1 MKLLGCIFKKLGGAF
16 APFQK
21 LVLISLAVWVVHI
34 VLRVLLLF
42 RSNPYGFPFVSKPD
56 WFIFH
61 AVCIDFMWI
70 VNALVVFVV
79 LGALVA
85 LLVSKIKPDSKTA
98 IVHKVAK
105 VTAVFYAVFHS
116 AILLLTLLDNETQ
129 RFLGGHLTFGLVD
142 TYKDTSSIIVFYD
155 YVANDLS
162 VPYLQFV
169 VLLLMLPA
177 AYGLYR
183 LFCKWYRPCTVGT
196 DSSCESRF
204 YVKKSVIAMLVFYV
218 ASYLFVYF
226 IWTGNA
232 RMTKLRP
239 VVSLIYRD
247 LFESKT
253 AQGLS
258 EADLSTYRMAYQNL
272 WQKVEGDSSWQFVD
286 SDAGNHLPLYREPT
300 QSLLQSEKLAAQ
312 RETRPN
318 FILVLMESQRGFN
331 TGYMNPQIQ
340 PSPTPFMDSLAAHSH
355 VWMRM
360 HTSGVPTTGGV
371 LSTHIGIPHHSRLA
385 QATDLAH
392 VTLPSFVSV
401 LTENGY
407 STHYMSAADPAW
419 DNLGVWMSKWYTQQ
433 HYNREREDD
442 STFMDNAI
450 EYVRDTLAKQGK
462 PFLATLMTRSNHY
475 PFNFA
480 AGMTDEEKN
489 RPLQERINVT
499 MGYADRQLARFIRA
513 VENEE
518 WYKNTYVIVMADH
531 GFPLGENGVSTMN
544 GGGFSN
550 VSWIPFMIHGEGL
563 DATRDTTT
571 AAQIDIAPTVL
582 ELAGFAVPN
591 IFMGHNLLRGGTVH
605 TISSD
610 TAQANIDGTVQL
622 GLSLGAY
629 SGYSAIG
636 LDGYRFVAKYPSF
649 DETYLFADGDTRQ
662 EHELLAGSSAP
673 SDGVQKE
680 GAYLKATLDTLIK
693 ISDYS
698 LEKGL

>member
-1 MKLLGCIFKKLGGAF
+1 MKNFI
-16 APFQK
+16 QK
-21 LVLISLAVWVVHI
+21 IAKFFEPSKNLVLISLAFWVTHI
-34 VLRVLLLF
+34 LLRVMLLF

-70 VNALVVFVV
+70 CNALVVFMV
-79 LGALVA
+79 LGGIATKIA
-85 LLVSKIKPDSKTA
+85 SSKCASSA
-98 IVHKVAK
+98 IQKVAK
-105 VTAVFYAVFHS
+105 VTTISYTVFHS
-116 AILLLTLLDNETQ
+116 VILLFTLLDNEVM
-129 RFLGGHLTFGLVD
+129 RFLGGHLSFGLMD
-142 TYKDTSSIIVFYD
+142 TYKDTSSIAMFYD

-169 VLLLMLPA
+169 VLVLMLPLT
-177 AYGLYR
+177 YGLYK
-183 LFCKWYRPCTVGT
+183 LLYKHYRTPDGL
-196 DSSCESRF
+196 RM
-204 YVKKSVIAMLVFYV
+204 KKSVIAMVIFYI

-232 RMTKLRP
+232 RMAKLRP
-239 VVSLIYRD
+239 VVSLVYND
-247 LFESKT
+247 LFVTKKV
-253 AQGLS
+253 AGLT
-258 EADLSTYRMAYQNL
+258 EKELATYRTSYQNL
-272 WQKVEGDSSWQFVD
+272 WQRVEGDSLWKF
-286 SDAGNHLPLYREPT
+286 SDAKEGHGLPLYRVPT
-300 QSLLQSEKLAAQ
+300 AELQNSEKLAAQ
-312 RETRPN
+312 REMKPN
-318 FILVLMESQRGFN
+318 FILVLMESHRGLN

-340 PSPTPFMDSLAAHSH
+340 PSPTPFLDSLAANSH

-371 LSTHIGIPHHSRLA
+371 LSTHLGIPHHSRLA

-419 DNLGVWMSKWYTQQ
+419 DNLGVWMAKWYTAE
-433 HYNREREDD
+433 HYSREREDD
-442 STFMDNAI
+442 STFMDHAA
-450 EYVRDTLAKQGK
+450 EFVRDTLSKVGK

-480 AGMTDEEKN
+480 AGMTEEEKA

-499 MGYADRQLARFIRA
+499 MNYADRQLARFIRA
-513 VENEE
+513 IQNEE
-518 WYKNTYVIVMADH
+518 WYKNTYVIIMADH

-550 VSWIPFMIHGEGL
+550 ISWIPFFIHGKGL

-582 ELAGFAVPN
+582 ELAGYAVPN
-591 IFMGHNLLRGGTVH
+591 IFMGHNLLRDTE
-605 TISSD
+605 TIFNADSTS
-610 TAQANIDGTVQL
+610 VQKERA

-629 SGYSAIG
+629 SGYSALG
-636 LDGYRFVAKYPSF
+636 LDNYRVVSKTASN
-649 DETYLFADGDTRQ
+649 DEVYLFNDGDMRQ
-662 EHELLAGSSAP
+662 EHDLAK
-673 SDGVQKE
+673 KE
-680 GAYLKATLDTLIK
+680 AERTAKMHATLDTLIK

-698 LEKGL
+698 LEHGL

>member
-1 MKLLGCIFKKLGGAF
+1 MKPSILGFLKNAAASL

-21 LVLISLAVWVVHI
+21 LVLISLAAWVTHI
-34 VLRVLLLF
+34 LLRVLLLF

-61 AVCIDFMWI
+61 AVCIDFLWI
-70 VNALVVFVV
+70 VNALVVFLI
-79 LGALVA
+79 LGGIVYRCTRG
-85 LLVSKIKPDSKTA
+85 KA
-98 IVHKVAK
+98 IVAK
-105 VTAVFYAVFHS
+105 IVTVLYAVFHT
-116 AILLLTLLDNETQ
+116 AIMLLTLLDNETQ

-169 VLLLMLPA
+169 VLALMLPLTYA
-177 AYGLYR
+177 IYR
-183 LFCKWYRPCTVGT
+183 LLCKWYRPSDG
-196 DSSCESRF
+196 F
-204 YVKKSVIAMLVFYV
+204 YVKKSVIAMLVFYI

-239 VVSLIYRD
+239 VVSLIYND
-247 LFESKT
+247 LFVAKKAVS
-253 AQGLS
+253 LS
-258 EADLSTYRMAYQNL
+258 NADLGTYRSAYQNL
-272 WQKVEGDSSWQFVD
+272 WQKVEGDSDWEF
-286 SDAGNHLPLYREPT
+286 SDAKDGNGLPLYRVPT
-300 QSLLQSEKLAAQ
+300 ASLLNSEKLKAQ
-312 RETRPN
+312 REMQPN
-318 FILVLMESQRGFN
+318 FILVLMETQRGRN

-355 VWMRM
+355 AWMRM

-392 VTLPSFVSV
+392 VTIPSFIQV

-419 DNLGVWMSKWYTQQ
+419 DNLGVWMSKWYTAQ
-433 HYNREREDD
+433 HYSREREDD
-442 STFMDNAI
+442 STFIDNAI
-450 EYVRDTLAKQGK
+450 EYVRDTLSKEGK
-462 PFLATLMTRSNHY
+462 PFFATLMTRSNHY

-480 AGMTDEEKN
+480 AGMTDEEKA

-499 MGYADRQLARFIRA
+499 MGYADRQIGRFIRA
-513 VENEE
+513 IENEE
-518 WYKNTYVIVMADH
+518 WYKNTYVIIMADH

-550 VSWIPFMIHGEGL
+550 ISWIPFFIHGKGL
-563 DATRDTTT
+563 EAVRDTMT

-591 IFMGHNLLRGGTVH
+591 IFMGHNLLRGNVMKAD
-605 TISSD
+605 SVAND
-610 TAQANIDGTVQL
+610 TAAVDSTVSATETKEIA

-629 SGYSAIG
+629 SGYAAIG
-636 LDGYRFVAKYPSF
+636 LDGYRFIAKYPTQ
-649 DETYLFADGDTRQ
+649 DETHIFADNDLRQ
-662 EHELLAGSSAP
+662 ENELTGKLQNEESRLS
-673 SDGVQKE
+673 
-680 GAYLKATLDTLIK
+680 ATLDTLIK

>member
-1 MKLLGCIFKKLGGAF
+1 MKPNILNLLKNAATSF

-21 LVLISLAVWVVHI
+21 LVLISLAAWVMHI
-34 VLRVLLLF
+34 VLRVMLLF

-61 AVCIDFMWI
+61 AICLDFLWI
-70 VNALVVFVV
+70 VNALAIFAVVGF
-79 LGALVA
+79 AIA
-85 LLVSKIKPDSKTA
+85 KIAGKASRAAT
-98 IVHKVAK
+98 VAK
-105 VTAVFYAVFHS
+105 VTTILYAVFH
-116 AILLLTLLDNETQ
+116 AVILPFTLLDNEVQ
-129 RFLGGHLTFGLVD
+129 RFLGGHLSFGLMD
-142 TYKDTSSIIVFYD
+142 TYKDTSSIAMFYD

-169 VLLLMLPA
+169 VLVLMLPA
-177 AYGLYR
+177 TYGIYR
-183 LFCKWYRPCTVGT
+183 LLCKWYRPSDG
-196 DSSCESRF
+196 F
-204 YVKKSVIAMLVFYV
+204 YVKKSVIAMLIFYI
-218 ASYLFVYF
+218 ASYLFVYV

-239 VVSLIYRD
+239 VVSLIYKD
-247 LFESKT
+247 LFEAEKIE
-253 AQGLS
+253 GLS
-258 EADLSTYRMAYQNL
+258 EDNLGAYRTTYQNL
-272 WQKVEGDSSWQFVD
+272 WQKVEGDSLWEF
-286 SDAGNHLPLYREPT
+286 SDAKEGNGLPLYRVPSAE
-300 QSLLQSEKLAAQ
+300 LLNSEKLKAQ
-312 RETRPN
+312 REMKPN
-318 FILVLMESQRGFN
+318 FILVLMESQRGLN
-331 TGYMNPQIQ
+331 VGYMNPQIQ
-340 PSPTPFMDSLAAHSH
+340 PTPTPFMDSLAAHSH

-371 LSTHIGIPHHSRLA
+371 LSTHLGIPHHSSLA

-392 VTLPSFVSV
+392 VTLPSFVST
-401 LTENGY
+401 LTDSGY

-419 DNLGVWMSKWYTQQ
+419 DNLGVWTSKWYTAL

-442 STFMDNAI
+442 STFMDHAI
-450 EYVRDTLAKQGK
+450 EYVRDSLSKEGK

-513 VENEE
+513 IENEE

-550 VSWIPFMIHGEGL
+550 VSWIPFFIHGKGM

-591 IFMGHNLLRGGTVH
+591 IFMGHNLLREHMADSVPEP
-605 TISSD
+605 I
-610 TAQANIDGTVQL
+610 A

-629 SGYSAIG
+629 SGYAAIG
-636 LDGYRFVAKYPSF
+636 LDGYRFIAKYPSQE
-649 DETYLFADGDTRQ
+649 ETHIFAEGDLRQ
-662 EHELLAGSSAP
+662 ENEL
-673 SDGVQKE
+673 SDKLQNEE
-680 GAYLKATLDTLIK
+680 GRPIENLGATLDTLLK

-698 LEKGL
+698 LERGL

>member
-1 MKLLGCIFKKLGGAF
+1 MKLTILGFLKKVAASV

-21 LVLISLAVWVVHI
+21 LVLISLAAWLTHI
-34 VLRVLLLF
+34 ILRVLLLF

-61 AVCIDFMWI
+61 AVCIDFLWI
-70 VNALVVFVV
+70 VNALVVFLILGGIVYRITAGKATLKAVV
-79 LGALVA
+79 V
-85 LLVSKIKPDSKTA
+85 KITT
-98 IVHKVAK
+98 VL
-105 VTAVFYAVFHS
+105 YAVFHT

-169 VLLLMLPA
+169 VLALMLPLT
-177 AYGLYR
+177 YGVYR
-183 LFCKWYRPCTVGT
+183 LLCKWYRPSDG
-196 DSSCESRF
+196 F
-204 YVKKSVIAMLVFYV
+204 YVKKSVIAMIIFYI

-239 VVSLIYRD
+239 VVSLIYND
-247 LFESKT
+247 LFVAKKIV
-253 AQGLS
+253 GLTDA
-258 EADLSTYRMAYQNL
+258 ELGNYRTAYQNL
-272 WQKVEGDSSWQFVD
+272 WQKIEGDSDWEF
-286 SDAGNHLPLYREPT
+286 SDAKEGNGLPLYRVPSAE
-300 QSLLQSEKLAAQ
+300 LLNSEKLKAQ
-312 RETRPN
+312 REMQPN
-318 FILVLMESQRGFN
+318 FILVLMESQRGWN
-331 TGYMNPQIQ
+331 TGYMNPQLQ

-392 VTLPSFVSV
+392 VTLPSFVQV

-419 DNLGVWMSKWYTQQ
+419 DNLGVWMSKWYTAE

-442 STFMDNAI
+442 STFIDHAI
-450 EYVRDTLAKQGK
+450 EYVRDTLSKEGK

-480 AGMTDEEKN
+480 AGMTDEQKN

-499 MGYADRQLARFIRA
+499 MNYADRQIARFIRA

-518 WYKNTYVIVMADH
+518 WYKNTYVIIMADH

-550 VSWIPFMIHGEGL
+550 VSWIPFFIHGKGL
-563 DATRDTTT
+563 DAVRDTTP

-591 IFMGHNLLRGGTVH
+591 IFMGHNLLREHMADSVPEPL
-605 TISSD
+605 
-610 TAQANIDGTVQL
+610 A

-629 SGYSAIG
+629 SGYAAIG
-636 LDGYRFVAKYPSF
+636 LDGYRFIAKYPAQ
-649 DETYLFADGDTRQ
+649 DETHIFADSDTRQ
-662 EHELLAGSSAP
+662 ESELTGKL
-673 SDGVQKE
+673 QNEE
-680 GAYLKATLDTLIK
+680 GRLSATLDTLLK

-698 LEKGL
+698 LERGL

>member
-1 MKLLGCIFKKLGGAF
+1 MKQGVLNVLKKIGARV
-16 APFQK
+16 APLQN
-21 LVLISLAVWVVHI
+21 LVLISLAAWVTHI
-34 VLRVLLLF
+34 ILRVLLLF
-42 RSNPYGFPFVSKPD
+42 RNNPYGFPFVSKPD

-61 AVCIDFMWI
+61 AMCIDFLWI
-70 VNALVVFVV
+70 VNALVVFIV
-79 LGALVA
+79 LGGIAAGV
-85 LLVSKIKPDSKTA
+85 VSKNVRAKA
-98 IVHKVAK
+98 FVAK
-105 VTAVFYAVFHS
+105 IVPILYGIFHC

-142 TYKDTSSIIVFYD
+142 TYKDASSIIVFYD

-169 VLLLMLPA
+169 VLALMLPFT
-177 AYGLYR
+177 YGVYR
-183 LFCKWYRPCTVGT
+183 LLRKWYKPRDG
-196 DSSCESRF
+196 F
-204 YVKKSVIAMLVFYV
+204 YVKKSVIAMIVFYI
-218 ASYLFVYF
+218 ASYSFVYF

-239 VVSLIYRD
+239 VVSLIYND
-247 LFESKT
+247 LFVANK
-253 AQGLS
+253 AVGLTD
-258 EADLSTYRMAYQNL
+258 ADLGVYRTAYQNL
-272 WQKVEGDSSWQFVD
+272 WHTIEGDSDWQF
-286 SDAGNHLPLYREPT
+286 SDAKEGNGLPLYRVPSEA
-300 QSLLQSEKLAAQ
+300 LQNSEKLKAQ
-312 RETRPN
+312 REMQPN
-318 FILVLMESQRGFN
+318 FILVLMESQRGRN

-419 DNLGVWMSKWYTQQ
+419 DNLGVWMSKWYTAQ

-442 STFMDNAI
+442 STFIDNAI
-450 EYVRDTLAKQGK
+450 EYVRDTLGKQGK

-499 MGYADRQLARFIRA
+499 MNYADRQLARFIRA
-513 VENEE
+513 VENED

-550 VSWIPFMIHGEGL
+550 ISWIPFFIHGEGL
-563 DATRDTTT
+563 EHVLDTTT
-571 AAQIDIAPTVL
+571 AAQLDIAPTVL

-591 IFMGHNLLRGGTVH
+591 IFMGHNLLRGGSASSPTD
-605 TISSD
+605 TADSTSD
-610 TAQANIDGTVQL
+610 TTTVQEAKATQEIA

-629 SGYSAIG
+629 SGYAAIG
-636 LDGYRFVAKYPSF
+636 LDGYRFIAKYPTQ
-649 DETYLFADGDTRQ
+649 DETHIFADSDLRQ
-662 EHELLAGSSAP
+662 ENELTGKLQNEESRLS
-673 SDGVQKE
+673 
-680 GAYLKATLDTLIK
+680 ATLDTLIK

>member
-1 MKLLGCIFKKLGGAF
+1 MKLTILSFLKKVAASI

-21 LVLISLAVWVVHI
+21 LVLISLAAWLTHI
-34 VLRVLLLF
+34 ILRVLLLF

-70 VNALVVFVV
+70 VNALVVFLI
-79 LGALVA
+79 LGGIVYRIAA
-85 LLVSKIKPDSKTA
+85 GRDSAKA
-98 IVHKVAK
+98 IVTKI
-105 VTAVFYAVFHS
+105 VTILYAVFHT

-142 TYKDTSSIIVFYD
+142 TYKDASSIIVFYD

-169 VLLLMLPA
+169 VLALMLPLT
-177 AYGLYR
+177 YIVYR
-183 LFCKWYRPCTVGT
+183 LFCKWYHPNDG
-196 DSSCESRF
+196 F
-204 YVKKSVIAMLVFYV
+204 YVKKSVIAMVIFYI

-239 VVSLIYRD
+239 VVSLIYND
-247 LFESKT
+247 LFVAKKIV
-253 AQGLS
+253 GLS
-258 EADLSTYRMAYQNL
+258 ESELGNYRSAYQNL
-272 WQKVEGDSSWQFVD
+272 WQKIEGDPDWQF
-286 SDAGNHLPLYREPT
+286 SDAKEGNGLPLYRVPNA
-300 QSLLQSEKLAAQ
+300 SLVNSEKLKAQ
-312 RETRPN
+312 REMQPN
-318 FILVLMESQRGFN
+318 FILVLMESQRGWN

-340 PSPTPFMDSLAAHSH
+340 PSPTPFMDSLAKHSH

-401 LTENGY
+401 LTSNGY

-442 STFMDNAI
+442 STFIDNAI
-450 EYVRDTLAKQGK
+450 EYVRDTLSKEGK

-480 AGMTDEEKN
+480 AGMTDKEKA

-499 MGYADRQLARFIRA
+499 MGYADRQIARFIRA

-518 WYKNTYVIVMADH
+518 WYKNTYVIIMADH

-550 VSWIPFMIHGEGL
+550 VSWIPFFIHGKGL
-563 DATRDTTT
+563 DAVRDTTT

-591 IFMGHNLLRGGTVH
+591 IFMGHNLLRDNG
-605 TISSD
+605 
-610 TAQANIDGTVQL
+610 N

-636 LDGYRFVAKYPSF
+636 LDGYRFIAKYPAL
-649 DETYLFADGDTRQ
+649 DETHIFADNDLRQ
-662 EHELLAGSSAP
+662 ENELTGKLQNEESRLA
-673 SDGVQKE
+673 
-680 GAYLKATLDTLIK
+680 ATLDTLIK

>member
-1 MKLLGCIFKKLGGAF
+1 MKLTILGFLKKVAASV

-21 LVLISLAVWVVHI
+21 LVLISLAAWLTHI
-34 VLRVLLLF
+34 ILRVLLLF

-61 AVCIDFMWI
+61 AVCIDFLWI
-70 VNALVVFVV
+70 VNALVVFLILGGIVYRITAGKATLKAVV
-79 LGALVA
+79 V
-85 LLVSKIKPDSKTA
+85 KITT
-98 IVHKVAK
+98 VL
-105 VTAVFYAVFHS
+105 YAVFHT

-169 VLLLMLPA
+169 VLALMLPLT
-177 AYGLYR
+177 YGVYR
-183 LFCKWYRPCTVGT
+183 LLCKWYRPSDG
-196 DSSCESRF
+196 F
-204 YVKKSVIAMLVFYV
+204 YVKKSVIAMIIFYI

-239 VVSLIYRD
+239 VVSLIYND
-247 LFESKT
+247 LFVAKKIV
-253 AQGLS
+253 GLTDA
-258 EADLSTYRMAYQNL
+258 ELGNYRTAYQNL
-272 WQKVEGDSSWQFVD
+272 WQKIEGDSDWTFAD
-286 SDAGNHLPLYREPT
+286 SDSGNHLPLYREPT
-300 QSLLQSEKLAAQ
+300 QALLQSEKLKAQ
-312 RETRPN
+312 REMQPN
-318 FILVLMESQRGFN
+318 FILVLMESQRGWN
-331 TGYMNPQIQ
+331 TGYMNPQLQ

-392 VTLPSFVSV
+392 VTIPSFVQV
-401 LTENGY
+401 LTTNGY

-419 DNLGVWMSKWYTQQ
+419 DNLGVWMSKWYTAE

-442 STFMDNAI
+442 STFIDHAI
-450 EYVRDTLAKQGK
+450 EYVRDTLSKEGK

-480 AGMTDEEKN
+480 AGMTDEEKS

-499 MGYADRQLARFIRA
+499 MNYADRQIARFIRA
-513 VENEE
+513 IENEE
-518 WYKNTYVIVMADH
+518 WYKNTYVIIMADH

-550 VSWIPFMIHGEGL
+550 VSWIPFFIHGKGL
-563 DATRDTTT
+563 DAVRDTTP

-591 IFMGHNLLRGGTVH
+591 IFMGHNLLREHMADSVPEPL
-605 TISSD
+605 
-610 TAQANIDGTVQL
+610 A

-629 SGYSAIG
+629 SGYAAIG
-636 LDGYRFVAKYPSF
+636 LDGYRFIAKYPAQ
-649 DETYLFADGDTRQ
+649 DETHIFADSDTRQ
-662 EHELLAGSSAP
+662 ENELTGKL
-673 SDGVQKE
+673 QNEE
-680 GAYLKATLDTLIK
+680 GRLSATLDTLLK

-698 LEKGL
+698 LERGL

>member
-1 MKLLGCIFKKLGGAF
+1 MVIFY
-16 APFQK
+16 
-21 LVLISLAVWVVHI
+21 I
-34 VLRVLLLF
+34 
-42 RSNPYGFPFVSKPD
+42 
-56 WFIFH
+56 
-61 AVCIDFMWI
+61 
-70 VNALVVFVV
+70 
-79 LGALVA
+79 
-85 LLVSKIKPDSKTA
+85 
-98 IVHKVAK
+98 
-105 VTAVFYAVFHS
+105 
-116 AILLLTLLDNETQ
+116 
-129 RFLGGHLTFGLVD
+129 
-142 TYKDTSSIIVFYD
+142 
-155 YVANDLS
+155 
-162 VPYLQFV
+162 
-169 VLLLMLPA
+169 
-177 AYGLYR
+177 
-183 LFCKWYRPCTVGT
+183 
-196 DSSCESRF
+196 
-204 YVKKSVIAMLVFYV
+204 

-239 VVSLIYRD
+239 VVSLIYND
-247 LFESKT
+247 LFVAKK
-253 AQGLS
+253 AVGLTD
-258 EADLSTYRMAYQNL
+258 ADLGTYRTAYQNL
-272 WQKVEGDSSWQFVD
+272 WQKIEGDSDWQF
-286 SDAGNHLPLYREPT
+286 SDAKEGNGLPLYRTPSVE
-300 QSLLQSEKLAAQ
+300 LLNSEKLKAQ
-312 RETRPN
+312 REMQPN
-318 FILVLMESQRGFN
+318 FILVLMESQRGRN

-433 HYNREREDD
+433 HYSREREDD
-442 STFMDNAI
+442 STFIDNAI
-450 EYVRDTLAKQGK
+450 EYVRDTLSKEGK

-499 MGYADRQLARFIRA
+499 MNYADRQIARFFRA

-518 WYKNTYVIVMADH
+518 WYKNTYVIIMADH

-550 VSWIPFMIHGEGL
+550 VSWIPFFIHGKGL
-563 DATRDTTT
+563 DAVRDTTT

-591 IFMGHNLLRGGTVH
+591 IFMGHNLLRGGE
-605 TISSD
+605 
-610 TAQANIDGTVQL
+610 A

-629 SGYSAIG
+629 SGYAAIG
-636 LDGYRFVAKYPSF
+636 LDGYRFIAKYPAQ
-649 DETYLFADGDTRQ
+649 DETHIFADSDLRQ
-662 EHELLAGSSAP
+662 ENELTGKL
-673 SDGVQKE
+673 QNEE
-680 GAYLKATLDTLIK
+680 GRLSATLDTLLK

-698 LEKGL
+698 LERGL

>member
-70 VNALVVFVV
+70 VNALVVFIV

-98 IVHKVAK
+98 VGQKVAK
-105 VTAVFYAVFHS
+105 VTAVLYAVFHS

-183 LFCKWYRPCTVGT
+183 LFCKWYRPRTVGT
-196 DSSCESRF
+196 DSSCESLF
-204 YVKKSVIAMLVFYV
+204 YVKKSVIAMLVFYI

-272 WQKVEGDSSWQFVD
+272 WQKVEGDSLWQFVD

-312 RETRPN
+312 REMRPN

-450 EYVRDTLAKQGK
+450 EYVRDTLAKSGK

-636 LDGYRFVAKYPSF
+636 LEGYRFVAKYPSF
-649 DETYLFADGDTRQ
+649 DETYLFADSDTRQ
-662 EHELLAGSSAP
+662 EHELLAGGSAP

>member
-1 MKLLGCIFKKLGGAF
+1 MRIKIANILKSIGHSV
-16 APFQK
+16 APLQK
-21 LVLISLAVWVVHI
+21 LVLISLAAWATHI
-34 VLRVLLLF
+34 LLRVLLLF

-70 VNALVVFVV
+70 VNSLVVFLI
-79 LGALVA
+79 LGG
-85 LLVSKIKPDSKTA
+85 
-98 IVHKVAK
+98 IVYRITQGKAVVAK
-105 VTAVFYAVFHS
+105 VTTILYAIFHT

-142 TYKDTSSIIVFYD
+142 TYKDASSIVVFYD

-169 VLLLMLPA
+169 VLALMLPLT
-177 AYGLYR
+177 YGTYR
-183 LFCKWYRPCTVGT
+183 LLRKWYHPD
-196 DSSCESRF
+196 DSF
-204 YVKKSVIAMLVFYV
+204 YVKKSVIAMIVFYI
-218 ASYLFVYF
+218 ASYAFVYF

-239 VVSLIYRD
+239 VVSLIYND
-247 LFESKT
+247 LFVAKKT
-253 AQGLS
+253 VGLTD
-258 EADLSTYRMAYQNL
+258 ENLGAYRSAYQNL
-272 WQKVEGDSSWQFVD
+272 WQKIEGDSDWQF
-286 SDAGNHLPLYREPT
+286 SDAKEGNGLPLYRVPSA
-300 QSLLQSEKLAAQ
+300 SLLNNEKLKAQ
-312 RETRPN
+312 REMQPN
-318 FILVLMESQRGFN
+318 FILVLMESERGRN

-392 VTLPSFVSV
+392 VTLPSFVQV

-419 DNLGVWMSKWYTQQ
+419 DNLGVWMAKWYTAQ

-442 STFMDNAI
+442 STFIDNAI
-450 EYVRDTLAKQGK
+450 EYVRDTLSKEGK
-462 PFLATLMTRSNHY
+462 PFFATLMTRSNHY

-499 MGYADRQLARFIRA
+499 MNYADRQVARFFRA
-513 VENEE
+513 IENEE
-518 WYKNTYVIVMADH
+518 WYKNTYVIIMADH

-550 VSWIPFMIHGEGL
+550 VSWIPFFIHGKGL
-563 DATRDTTT
+563 EHVLDTTA

-591 IFMGHNLLRGGTVH
+591 IFMGHNLLRN
-605 TISSD
+605 
-610 TAQANIDGTVQL
+610 TAMQDATAAADSTSETTTVQETKL
-622 GLSLGAY
+622 PQEVAGLSLGAY
-629 SGYSAIG
+629 SGYAAIG
-636 LDGYRFVAKYPSF
+636 LDGYRFIAKYPAQ
-649 DETYLFADGDTRQ
+649 DETHIFADSDLRQ
-662 EHELLAGSSAP
+662 ENELTGKL
-673 SDGVQKE
+673 QREE
-680 GAYLKATLDTLIK
+680 GRLSATLDTLLK

-698 LEKGL
+698 LERGL

>member
-1 MKLLGCIFKKLGGAF
+1 MKNFI
-16 APFQK
+16 QK
-21 LVLISLAVWVVHI
+21 IAKFLEPSKNLVLISLAFWVTHI
-34 VLRVLLLF
+34 LLRVMLLF

-70 VNALVVFVV
+70 CNALVVFMI
-79 LGALVA
+79 LGGIATKIA
-85 LLVSKIKPDSKTA
+85 SSKCVDSRSATPA
-98 IVHKVAK
+98 IQKVAK
-105 VTAVFYAVFHS
+105 VTTIAYTVFHS
-116 AILLLTLLDNETQ
+116 VILLFTLLDNEVM
-129 RFLGGHLTFGLVD
+129 RFLGGHLSFGLMD
-142 TYKDTSSIIVFYD
+142 TYKDTSSIAMFYD

-169 VLLLMLPA
+169 VLVLMLPLT
-177 AYGLYR
+177 YGLYK
-183 LFCKWYRPCTVGT
+183 LLYKHYRTPDGF
-196 DSSCESRF
+196 RM
-204 YVKKSVIAMLVFYV
+204 KKSVIAMVIFYI

-232 RMTKLRP
+232 RMAKLRP
-239 VVSLIYRD
+239 VVSLVYND
-247 LFESKT
+247 LFVTKKV
-253 AQGLS
+253 AGLT
-258 EADLSTYRMAYQNL
+258 EKELAAYRTSYQNL
-272 WQKVEGDSSWQFVD
+272 WQRVEGDSLWKF
-286 SDAGNHLPLYREPT
+286 SDAKEGHGLPLYRVPT
-300 QSLLQSEKLAAQ
+300 AELQNSEKLAAQ
-312 RETRPN
+312 REMKPN
-318 FILVLMESQRGFN
+318 FILVLMESHRGLN

-340 PSPTPFMDSLAAHSH
+340 PSPTPFLDSLAANSH

-371 LSTHIGIPHHSRLA
+371 LSTHLGIPHHSRLA

-419 DNLGVWMSKWYTQQ
+419 DNLGVWMAKWYTAE

-442 STFMDNAI
+442 STFMDHAA
-450 EYVRDTLAKQGK
+450 EFVRDTLSKVGK

-480 AGMTDEEKN
+480 AGMTEEEKA

-499 MGYADRQLARFIRA
+499 MNYADRQLARFIRA
-513 VENEE
+513 IQNEE
-518 WYKNTYVIVMADH
+518 WYKNTYVIIMADH

-550 VSWIPFMIHGEGL
+550 ISWIPFFIHGKGL

-582 ELAGFAVPN
+582 ELAGYAVPN
-591 IFMGHNLLRGGTVH
+591 IFMGHNLLRDTE
-605 TISSD
+605 TILNADSTSVKKER
-610 TAQANIDGTVQL
+610 A

-629 SGYSAIG
+629 SGYSALG
-636 LDGYRFVAKYPSF
+636 LDNYRVVSKTASN
-649 DETYLFADGDTRQ
+649 DEVYLFNDSDMRQ
-662 EHELLAGSSAP
+662 EHDLAK
-673 SDGVQKE
+673 KE
-680 GAYLKATLDTLIK
+680 AERTAKMHATLDTLIK

-698 LEKGL
+698 LEHGL

>member
-1 MKLLGCIFKKLGGAF
+1 MKLTILGFLKKVAASV

-21 LVLISLAVWVVHI
+21 LVLISLAAWLTHI
-34 VLRVLLLF
+34 ILRVLLLF

-61 AVCIDFMWI
+61 AVCIDFLWI
-70 VNALVVFVV
+70 VNALVVFLILGGIVYRITAGKATLKAVV
-79 LGALVA
+79 V
-85 LLVSKIKPDSKTA
+85 KITT
-98 IVHKVAK
+98 VL
-105 VTAVFYAVFHS
+105 YAVFHT

-169 VLLLMLPA
+169 VLALMLPLT
-177 AYGLYR
+177 YGVYR
-183 LFCKWYRPCTVGT
+183 LLCKWYRPSDG
-196 DSSCESRF
+196 F
-204 YVKKSVIAMLVFYV
+204 YVKKSVIAMIIFYI

-239 VVSLIYRD
+239 VVLLIYND
-247 LFESKT
+247 LFVAKKAS
-253 AQGLS
+253 GLT
-258 EADLSTYRMAYQNL
+258 EADLETYRTTYQNL
-272 WQKVEGDSSWQFVD
+272 WQKIEGDSDWEF
-286 SDAGNHLPLYREPT
+286 SDAKEGNGLPLYRVPSAE
-300 QSLLQSEKLAAQ
+300 LLNSEKLKAQ
-312 RETRPN
+312 REMQPN
-318 FILVLMESQRGFN
+318 FILVLMESQRGWN

-392 VTLPSFVSV
+392 VTLPSFVQV
-401 LTENGY
+401 LTTNGY

-419 DNLGVWMSKWYTQQ
+419 DNLGVWMSKWYTAE

-442 STFMDNAI
+442 STFIDHAI
-450 EYVRDTLAKQGK
+450 EYVRDTLSKEGK

-480 AGMTDEEKN
+480 AGMTDEEKS

-499 MGYADRQLARFIRA
+499 MNYADRQIARFFHSI
-513 VENEE
+513 ENEE
-518 WYKNTYVIVMADH
+518 WYKNTYVIIMADH

-550 VSWIPFMIHGEGL
+550 VSWIPFFIHGKGL
-563 DATRDTTT
+563 DAVRDTTP
-571 AAQIDIAPTVL
+571 AAQIDVAPTVL

-591 IFMGHNLLRGGTVH
+591 IFMGHNLLREHMADSVPEPL
-605 TISSD
+605 
-610 TAQANIDGTVQL
+610 A

-629 SGYSAIG
+629 SGYAAIG
-636 LDGYRFVAKYPSF
+636 LDGYRFIAKYPAQ
-649 DETYLFADGDTRQ
+649 DETHIFADGDTRQ
-662 EHELLAGSSAP
+662 ENELTGKL
-673 SDGVQKE
+673 QNEE
-680 GAYLKATLDTLIK
+680 GRLSATLDTLLK

-698 LEKGL
+698 LERGL

>member
-1 MKLLGCIFKKLGGAF
+1 MKLTILGFLKKVAASV

-21 LVLISLAVWVVHI
+21 LVLISLAAWLTHI
-34 VLRVLLLF
+34 ILRVLLLF

-61 AVCIDFMWI
+61 AVCIDFLWI
-70 VNALVVFVV
+70 VNALVVFLILGGIVYRITAGKATLKAVV
-79 LGALVA
+79 V
-85 LLVSKIKPDSKTA
+85 KITT
-98 IVHKVAK
+98 VL
-105 VTAVFYAVFHS
+105 YAVFHT

-169 VLLLMLPA
+169 VLALMLPLT
-177 AYGLYR
+177 YGVYR
-183 LFCKWYRPCTVGT
+183 LLCKWYHPSDG
-196 DSSCESRF
+196 F
-204 YVKKSVIAMLVFYV
+204 YVKKSVIAMIIFYI

-239 VVSLIYRD
+239 VVSLIYND
-247 LFESKT
+247 LFVAKKIV
-253 AQGLS
+253 GLTDA
-258 EADLSTYRMAYQNL
+258 ELGNYRTAYQNL
-272 WQKVEGDSSWQFVD
+272 WQKIEGDSDWEF
-286 SDAGNHLPLYREPT
+286 SDAKEGNGLPLYRVPSAE
-300 QSLLQSEKLAAQ
+300 LLNSEKLKAQ
-312 RETRPN
+312 REMQPN
-318 FILVLMESQRGFN
+318 FILVLMESQRGWN
-331 TGYMNPQIQ
+331 TGYMNPQLQ

-392 VTLPSFVSV
+392 VTIPSFVQV
-401 LTENGY
+401 LTTNGY

-419 DNLGVWMSKWYTQQ
+419 DNLGVWMSKWYTAE

-442 STFMDNAI
+442 STFIDHAI
-450 EYVRDTLAKQGK
+450 EYVRDTLSKEGK

-499 MGYADRQLARFIRA
+499 MNYADRQIARFFHSI
-513 VENEE
+513 ENEE
-518 WYKNTYVIVMADH
+518 WYKNTYVIIMADH

-550 VSWIPFMIHGEGL
+550 VSWIPFFIHGKGL
-563 DATRDTTT
+563 DAVRDTTP

-591 IFMGHNLLRGGTVH
+591 IFMGHNLLREHMADSVPEPL
-605 TISSD
+605 
-610 TAQANIDGTVQL
+610 A

-629 SGYSAIG
+629 SGYAAIG
-636 LDGYRFVAKYPSF
+636 LDGYRFIAKYPAQ
-649 DETYLFADGDTRQ
+649 DETHIFADGDTRQ
-662 EHELLAGSSAP
+662 ENELTGKL
-673 SDGVQKE
+673 QNEE
-680 GAYLKATLDTLIK
+680 GRLSATLDTLLK

-698 LEKGL
+698 LERGL

>member
-1 MKLLGCIFKKLGGAF
+1 MKPAFFNVLKKIGASV
-16 APFQK
+16 APLQN
-21 LVLISLAVWVVHI
+21 LVLISLAAWVTHI
-34 VLRVLLLF
+34 ILRVLLLF

-70 VNALVVFVV
+70 VNALVVFLI
-79 LGALVA
+79 LGGIIFRCTRG
-85 LLVSKIKPDSKTA
+85 KA
-98 IVHKVAK
+98 IVVK
-105 VTAVFYAVFHS
+105 VTTILYAVFHT

-169 VLLLMLPA
+169 VLALMLPLT
-177 AYGLYR
+177 YGVYR
-183 LFCKWYRPCTVGT
+183 LLCKWYRSREGL
-196 DSSCESRF
+196 SENRF
-204 YVKKSVIAMLVFYV
+204 YVKKSVIAMIIFYI
-218 ASYLFVYF
+218 ASYSFVYF

-239 VVSLIYRD
+239 VVSLIYND
-247 LFESKT
+247 LFVAKKAS
-253 AQGLS
+253 GLTD
-258 EADLSTYRMAYQNL
+258 ADLGTYRTAYQNL
-272 WQKVEGDSSWQFVD
+272 WQKIEGDSDWTFTD

-300 QSLLQSEKLAAQ
+300 QALLQSEKLKAQ
-312 RETRPN
+312 REMQPN
-318 FILVLMESQRGFN
+318 FILVLMESQRGRN

-392 VTLPSFVSV
+392 VTLPSFVQV

-442 STFMDNAI
+442 STFIDNAI
-450 EYVRDTLAKQGK
+450 EYVRDTLSKEGK

-480 AGMTDEEKN
+480 AGMTDEEKS

-499 MGYADRQLARFIRA
+499 MGYADRQIARFIRA

-518 WYKNTYVIVMADH
+518 WYKNTYVIIMADH

-550 VSWIPFMIHGEGL
+550 VSWIPFFIHGKGL
-563 DATRDTTT
+563 DAVRDTTP

-591 IFMGHNLLRGGTVH
+591 IFMGHNLLRDGSA
-605 TISSD
+605 SSPTEAD
-610 TAQANIDGTVQL
+610 SVPEPLA

-629 SGYSAIG
+629 SGYAAIG
-636 LDGYRFVAKYPSF
+636 LDGYRFIAKYPAQ
-649 DETYLFADGDTRQ
+649 DETHIFADSDTRQ
-662 EHELLAGSSAP
+662 ENELTGKL
-673 SDGVQKE
+673 QNEE
-680 GAYLKATLDTLIK
+680 GRLSATLDTLLK

-698 LEKGL
+698 LERGL

>member
-1 MKLLGCIFKKLGGAF
+1 MKPNILNLLKNAATSF

-21 LVLISLAVWVVHI
+21 LVLISLAAWVMHI
-34 VLRVLLLF
+34 VLRVMLLF

-61 AVCIDFMWI
+61 AICLDFLWI
-70 VNALVVFVV
+70 VNALAIFAVVGF
-79 LGALVA
+79 AIA
-85 LLVSKIKPDSKTA
+85 KIAGKASRAAT
-98 IVHKVAK
+98 VAK
-105 VTAVFYAVFHS
+105 VTTILYAVFH
-116 AILLLTLLDNETQ
+116 AVILPFTLLDNEVQ
-129 RFLGGHLTFGLVD
+129 RFLGGHLSFGLMD
-142 TYKDTSSIIVFYD
+142 TYKDTSSIAMFYD

-169 VLLLMLPA
+169 VLVLMLPA
-177 AYGLYR
+177 TYGIYR
-183 LFCKWYRPCTVGT
+183 LLCKWYRPSDG
-196 DSSCESRF
+196 F
-204 YVKKSVIAMLVFYV
+204 YVKKSVIAMLIFYI
-218 ASYLFVYF
+218 ASYLFVYV

-239 VVSLIYRD
+239 VVLLIYKD
-247 LFESKT
+247 LFEAEKIE
-253 AQGLS
+253 GLS
-258 EADLSTYRMAYQNL
+258 EDNLGAYRTTYQNL
-272 WQKVEGDSSWQFVD
+272 WQKVEGDSLWEF
-286 SDAGNHLPLYREPT
+286 SDAKEGNGLPLYRVPSAE
-300 QSLLQSEKLAAQ
+300 LLNSEKLKAQ
-312 RETRPN
+312 REMKPN
-318 FILVLMESQRGFN
+318 FILVLMESQRGLN
-331 TGYMNPQIQ
+331 VGYMNPQIQ
-340 PSPTPFMDSLAAHSH
+340 PTPTPFMDSLAAHSH

-371 LSTHIGIPHHSRLA
+371 LSTHLGIPHHSSLA

-392 VTLPSFVSV
+392 VTLPSFVST
-401 LTENGY
+401 LTDSGY

-419 DNLGVWMSKWYTQQ
+419 DNLGVWTSKWYTAL

-442 STFMDNAI
+442 STFMDHAI
-450 EYVRDTLAKQGK
+450 EYVRDSLSKEGK

-513 VENEE
+513 IENEE

-550 VSWIPFMIHGEGL
+550 VSWIPFFIHGKGM

-591 IFMGHNLLRGGTVH
+591 IFMGHNLLREHMADSVPEP
-605 TISSD
+605 I
-610 TAQANIDGTVQL
+610 A

-629 SGYSAIG
+629 SGYAAIG
-636 LDGYRFVAKYPSF
+636 LDGYRFIAKYPSQE
-649 DETYLFADGDTRQ
+649 ETHIFAEGDLRQ
-662 EHELLAGSSAP
+662 ENEL
-673 SDGVQKE
+673 SDKLQNEE
-680 GAYLKATLDTLIK
+680 GRPIENLGATLDTLLK

-698 LEKGL
+698 LERGL

>member
-1 MKLLGCIFKKLGGAF
+1 MKQLLGNFFSRLGRVL
-16 APFQK
+16 APFQSII
-21 LVLISLAVWVVHI
+21 LISLAAWVTHI

-61 AVCIDFMWI
+61 AVCLDFMWI
-70 VNALVVFVV
+70 VNALVVFLV
-79 LGALVA
+79 LGVLASF
-85 LLVSKIKPDSKTA
+85 LVSKIAKSPDSGSLS
-98 IVHKVAK
+98 VVAK
-105 VTAVFYAVFHS
+105 VTTVLYAVFHS
-116 AILLLTLLDNETQ
+116 VILLLTLLDNETQ

-169 VLLLMLPA
+169 VLALMLPA
-177 AYGLYR
+177 TYWLYR
-183 LFCKWYRPCTVGT
+183 LFRKWYRLRAG
-196 DSSCESRF
+196 DASGNRF
-204 YVKKSVIAMLVFYV
+204 YLKKSVIAMVAFYI
-218 ASYLFVYF
+218 ASYAFVYF

-239 VVSLIYRD
+239 VVSLIYND
-247 LFESKT
+247 LFVTQKT
-253 AQGLS
+253 GGLT
-258 EADLSTYRMAYQNL
+258 EAELANYRTSYQNL
-272 WQKVEGDSSWQFVD
+272 WQKVEGDSSWLFVD
-286 SDAGNHLPLYREPT
+286 SDAGNHLPLYRVPT
-300 QSLLQSEKLAAQ
+300 QALLNCESLKSQ
-312 RETRPN
+312 REKKPN

-331 TGYMNPQIQ
+331 TGFMNPQIQ
-340 PSPTPFMDSLAAHSH
+340 PTPTPFMDSLAAHSH
-355 VWMRM
+355 VWLRM

-385 QATDLAH
+385 EATDLAH

-419 DNLGVWMSKWYTQQ
+419 DNLGVWMAKWYTAQ

-442 STFMDNAI
+442 STFMDHAI
-450 EYVRDTLAKQGK
+450 EYVRDTLSKEGK

-480 AGMTDEEKN
+480 AGMTDEQKN

-499 MGYADRQLARFIRA
+499 MNYADRQLARFIRA

-550 VSWIPFMIHGEGL
+550 VSWIPFFIHGQGL
-563 DATRDTTT
+563 DATLDTTT

-591 IFMGHNLLRGGTVH
+591 IFMGHNLLRGGEV
-605 TISSD
+605 
-610 TAQANIDGTVQL
+610 A

-636 LDGYRFVAKYPSF
+636 LDGFRFIAKYPSF
-649 DETYLFADGDTRQ
+649 DEMYLFADGDTRQ
-662 EHELLAGSSAP
+662 ESELSATRP
-673 SDGVQKE
+673 QDVAS
-680 GAYLKATLDTLIK
+680 LKATLDTLVK

>member
-1 MKLLGCIFKKLGGAF
+1 MKLF
-16 APFQK
+16 ARFQN
-21 LVLISLAVWVVHI
+21 LVLISLAAWVTHI
-34 VLRVLLLF
+34 LLRVLLLF

-70 VNALVVFVV
+70 VNALVVF
-79 LGALVA
+79 LVMGMLAA
-85 LLVSKIKPDSKTA
+85 LLVSKIAKRPDSGSCPKVA
-98 IVHKVAK
+98 IVAK
-105 VTAVFYAVFHS
+105 VTTVLYAVFHS
-116 AILLLTLLDNETQ
+116 VILLLTLLDNETQ

-177 AYGLYR
+177 TYVCYR
-183 LFCKWYRPCTVGT
+183 LFRKWYKPSDG
-196 DSSCESRF
+196 F
-204 YVKKSVIAMLVFYV
+204 YVKKSVIAMVVFYI

-239 VVSLIYRD
+239 VVSLIYND
-247 LFESKT
+247 LFVTQKT
-253 AQGLS
+253 GGLA
-258 EADLSTYRMAYQNL
+258 EADLANYRTSYQNL
-272 WQKVEGDSSWQFVD
+272 WQRVEGDSLWEFSN
-286 SDAGNHLPLYREPT
+286 AEEGNGLPIYRVPT
-300 QSLLQSEKLAAQ
+300 QTLLQSEKLLAQ
-312 RETRPN
+312 REKKPN

-340 PSPTPFMDSLAAHSH
+340 PTPTPFMDSLAAHSH
-355 VWMRM
+355 VWLRM

-385 QATDLAH
+385 EATDLAH

-419 DNLGVWMSKWYTQQ
+419 DNLGVWMAKWYTAE

-442 STFMDNAI
+442 STFMDHAI
-450 EYVRDTLAKQGK
+450 EYVRDTLSKEGR

-480 AGMTDEEKN
+480 AGMTEEQKN

-499 MGYADRQLARFIRA
+499 MNYADRQLARFIRA
-513 VENEE
+513 IENQE
-518 WYKNTYVIVMADH
+518 WYQNTYVIVMADH

-550 VSWIPFMIHGEGL
+550 VSWIPFFIHGQGL
-563 DATRDTTT
+563 DATLDTTT

-591 IFMGHNLLRGGTVH
+591 IFMGHNLLRGGEL
-605 TISSD
+605 
-610 TAQANIDGTVQL
+610 A

-636 LDGYRFVAKYPSF
+636 LDGYRFIAKYPSF

-662 EHELLAGSSAP
+662 EHELLADP
-673 SDGVQKE
+673 SEQSQKE
-680 GAYLKATLDTLIK
+680 GAYLKAALDTLIK

>member
-1 MKLLGCIFKKLGGAF
+1 MKLFV
-16 APFQK
+16 PFQN
-21 LVLISLAVWVVHI
+21 LVLISLAAWVTHI

-70 VNALVVFVV
+70 VNALVVFLI
-79 LGALVA
+79 LGAVVA
-85 LLVSKIKPDSKTA
+85 GIAGRARPKAPAV
-98 IVHKVAK
+98 VAK
-105 VTAVFYAVFHS
+105 VTAVLYAVFHS

-169 VLLLMLPA
+169 VLALMLPA
-177 AYGLYR
+177 TYGLYR
-183 LFCKWYRPCTVGT
+183 LLRKLYCPCANGSG
-196 DSSCESRF
+196 DICANQF
-204 YVKKSVIAMLVFYV
+204 YVKKSVIAMVAFYI
-218 ASYLFVYF
+218 ASYAFVYF

-239 VVSLIYRD
+239 VVSLIYND
-247 LFESKT
+247 LFVAKK
-253 AQGLS
+253 AAGLA
-258 EADLSTYRMAYQNL
+258 EADLANYRMAYQNL
-272 WQKVEGDSSWQFVD
+272 WQKVEGDSLWQFVD

-300 QSLLQSEKLAAQ
+300 QALLQSEKLQAQ
-312 RETRPN
+312 REKKPN
-318 FILVLMESQRGFN
+318 FILVLMESQRGLN

-371 LSTHIGIPHHSRLA
+371 LSTHLGIPHHTRLA

-392 VTLPSFVSV
+392 VTLPSFVQV

-419 DNLGVWMSKWYTQQ
+419 DNLGVWMSKWYTAQ

-450 EYVRDTLAKQGK
+450 EYVRDTLAKSGK

-480 AGMTDEEKN
+480 AGMTDEQKQ

-499 MGYADRQLARFIRA
+499 MNYADRQLARFIRA

-550 VSWIPFMIHGEGL
+550 VSWVPFMIHGEGMEPV
-563 DATRDTTT
+563 RDSTTT
-571 AAQIDIAPTVL
+571 AQIDIAPTVL
-582 ELAGFAVPN
+582 ELAGLAVPN
-591 IFMGHNLLRGGTVH
+591 IFMGHNLLRDGSAGSPTD
-605 TISSD
+605 SSD
-610 TAQANIDGTVQL
+610 SVPKPL
-622 GLSLGAY
+622 VGLSLGAY
-629 SGYSAIG
+629 SGYAAIG
-636 LDGYRFVAKYPSF
+636 LDGYRFIAKYPSL
-649 DETYLFADGDTRQ
+649 DETYLFADGDMRQ
-662 EHELLAGSSAP
+662 QQELSKDREQTAA
-673 SDGVQKE
+673 Q
-680 GAYLKATLDTLIK
+680 LKATLDTLLK

>member
-1 MKLLGCIFKKLGGAF
+1 MKPTILGFLKKVAASV

-21 LVLISLAVWVVHI
+21 LVLISLAAWLTHI

-61 AVCIDFMWI
+61 AVCIDFLWI
-70 VNALVVFVV
+70 VNALVVFLI
-79 LGALVA
+79 LGGIVYR
-85 LLVSKIKPDSKTA
+85 VSAGKATAKA
-98 IVHKVAK
+98 IVVKIAIVL
-105 VTAVFYAVFHS
+105 YAVFHT

-169 VLLLMLPA
+169 VLALMLPLT
-177 AYGLYR
+177 YGVYR
-183 LFCKWYRPCTVGT
+183 LLCKWYRPNDG
-196 DSSCESRF
+196 F
-204 YVKKSVIAMLVFYV
+204 YVKKSVIAMLVFYI

-239 VVSLIYRD
+239 VVSLIYND
-247 LFESKT
+247 LFVAKK
-253 AQGLS
+253 AVGLTD
-258 EADLSTYRMAYQNL
+258 ADLGNYRAAYQNL
-272 WQKVEGDSSWQFVD
+272 WQKIEGDSDWQF
-286 SDAGNHLPLYREPT
+286 SDAKEGNGLPLYRVP
-300 QSLLQSEKLAAQ
+300 SANLLNSEKLKAQ
-312 RETRPN
+312 RAMQPN
-318 FILVLMESQRGFN
+318 FILVLMESQRGRN

-340 PSPTPFMDSLAAHSH
+340 PTPTPFMDSLAAHSH

-392 VTLPSFVSV
+392 VTLPSFVQV

-419 DNLGVWMSKWYTQQ
+419 DNLGVWMSKWYTAE

-442 STFMDNAI
+442 STFIDNAI
-450 EYVRDTLAKQGK
+450 EYVRDTLSKEGK

-480 AGMTDEEKN
+480 AGMTDEQKN

-499 MGYADRQLARFIRA
+499 MNYADRQIARFFHA

-518 WYKNTYVIVMADH
+518 WYKNTYVIIMADH

-550 VSWIPFMIHGEGL
+550 VSWIPFFIHGKGL
-563 DATRDTTT
+563 DAVRDTTT

-591 IFMGHNLLRGGTVH
+591 IFMGHNLLRGNVTKADSAANDSAAVDS
-605 TISSD
+605 TI
-610 TAQANIDGTVQL
+610 APQAPQVL
-622 GLSLGAY
+622 AGLSLGAY
-629 SGYSAIG
+629 SGYAAIG
-636 LDGYRFVAKYPSF
+636 MDGYRFIAKYPAQ
-649 DETYLFADGDTRQ
+649 DETHIFADGDLRQ
-662 EHELLAGSSAP
+662 ENELIGKL
-673 SDGVQKE
+673 QNEE
-680 GAYLKATLDTLIK
+680 GRLSATLDTLLK

-698 LEKGL
+698 LERGL

>member
-1 MKLLGCIFKKLGGAF
+1 MKLTILSFLKKVAASI

-21 LVLISLAVWVVHI
+21 LVLISLAAWLTHI
-34 VLRVLLLF
+34 ILRVLLLF

-61 AVCIDFMWI
+61 AICIDFMWI
-70 VNALVVFVV
+70 VNALVVFLVV
-79 LGALVA
+79 GAIA
-85 LLVSKIKPDSKTA
+85 KKIAGLLKTD
-98 IVHKVAK
+98 KAK
-105 VTAVFYAVFHS
+105 NTAVKVLTILYATFHG
-116 AILLLTLLDNETQ
+116 AILLLTLLDDETH
-129 RFLGGHLTFGLVD
+129 RFLGGHLSFGLVD

-169 VLLLMLPA
+169 VLALMLPFTYA
-177 AYGLYR
+177 VYR
-183 LFCKWYRPCTVGT
+183 LLCKWYHPT
-196 DSSCESRF
+196 DGF
-204 YVKKSVIAMLVFYV
+204 YVKKSVIAMIVFYI
-218 ASYLFVYF
+218 ASYSYVYF
-226 IWTGNA
+226 IWTGSS
-232 RMTKLRP
+232 RMDKLCP
-239 VVSLIYRD
+239 VVSLIYKD
-247 LFESKT
+247 LFAAKKAS
-253 AQGLS
+253 GLT
-258 EADLSTYRMAYQNL
+258 ETDLDAYRTSYQNL
-272 WQKVEGDSSWQFVD
+272 WQKIEGNSSWQF
-286 SDAGNHLPLYREPT
+286 SDAKEGNGLPLYRIPT
-300 QSLLQSEKLAAQ
+300 AELLNSEKLKAQ
-312 RETRPN
+312 REMKPN
-318 FILVLMESQRGFN
+318 FILVLMESQRGLN

-340 PSPTPFMDSLAAHSH
+340 PSPTPFMDSLAEHSH

-371 LSTHIGIPHHSRLA
+371 LSTHTGIPHHSRLA

-392 VTLPSFVSV
+392 ITIPSFVQV

-419 DNLGVWMSKWYTQQ
+419 DNLGVWMAKWYTAQ

-442 STFMDNAI
+442 STFMDHAI
-450 EYVRDTLAKQGK
+450 EYVRDTLAKQEK
-462 PFLATLMTRSNHY
+462 PFVATLMTRSNHY

-513 VENEE
+513 VQNEE

-531 GFPLGENGVSTMN
+531 GFPLGENGVSTMS

-550 VSWIPFMIHGEGL
+550 VSWIPFFIHGEGL
-563 DATRDTTT
+563 EAVRDTTT

-591 IFMGHNLLRGGTVH
+591 IFMGHNLLRGNVTKAETDSASTDSVNVEAKE
-605 TISSD
+605 I
-610 TAQANIDGTVQL
+610 A

-629 SGYSAIG
+629 SGYTAIG
-636 LDGYRFVAKYPSF
+636 LDGYRFIAKYPAQN
-649 DETYLFADGDTRQ
+649 ETHLFAENDTRQ
-662 EHELLAGSSAP
+662 ENELTGKYKNEESRLS
-673 SDGVQKE
+673 
-680 GAYLKATLDTLIK
+680 ATLDTLIK

-698 LEKGL
+698 LERGL

>member
-1 MKLLGCIFKKLGGAF
+1 MKLF

-70 VNALVVFVV
+70 VNALVVFLIVGV
-79 LGALVA
+79 LAA
-85 LLVSKIKPDSKTA
+85 LLVSKIKPDLKP
-98 IVHKVAK
+98 VVGQKVAK
-105 VTAVFYAVFHS
+105 VTAVLYAVFHS

-183 LFCKWYRPCTVGT
+183 LFCKWYRPRIAGA
-196 DSSCESRF
+196 DSSCENRF
-204 YVKKSVIAMLVFYV
+204 YVKKSVIAMLVFYI

-258 EADLSTYRMAYQNL
+258 EADLATYRMAYQNL

-286 SDAGNHLPLYREPT
+286 SDAGNHLPLYRVPT
-300 QSLLQSEKLAAQ
+300 QALLQSEKLASQ
-312 RETRPN
+312 REMRPN

-355 VWMRM
+355 VWLRM

-499 MGYADRQLARFIRA
+499 MGYADRQLARFIRS

-550 VSWIPFMIHGEGL
+550 VSWIPFMIHGNGL
-563 DATRDTTT
+563 EATRDTTT

-610 TAQANIDGTVQL
+610 TAQANIDGTDTVQTNTSIPVL
-622 GLSLGAY
+622 AGLSLGAY

>member
-1 MKLLGCIFKKLGGAF
+1 MKLTILGFLKKVAASV

-21 LVLISLAVWVVHI
+21 LVLISLAAWLTHI
-34 VLRVLLLF
+34 ILRVLLLF

-61 AVCIDFMWI
+61 AVCIDFLWI
-70 VNALVVFVV
+70 VNALVVFLILGGIVYRITAGKATLKAVV
-79 LGALVA
+79 V
-85 LLVSKIKPDSKTA
+85 KITT
-98 IVHKVAK
+98 VL
-105 VTAVFYAVFHS
+105 YAVFHT

-169 VLLLMLPA
+169 VLALMLPLT
-177 AYGLYR
+177 YGVYR
-183 LFCKWYRPCTVGT
+183 LLCKWYRPSDG
-196 DSSCESRF
+196 F
-204 YVKKSVIAMLVFYV
+204 YVKKSVIAMIIFYI

-239 VVSLIYRD
+239 VVSLIYND
-247 LFESKT
+247 LFVAKKIV
-253 AQGLS
+253 GLTDA
-258 EADLSTYRMAYQNL
+258 ELGNYRTAYQNL
-272 WQKVEGDSSWQFVD
+272 WQKIEGDSDWEF
-286 SDAGNHLPLYREPT
+286 SDAKEGNGLPLYRVPSAE
-300 QSLLQSEKLAAQ
+300 LLNSEKLKAQ
-312 RETRPN
+312 REMQPN
-318 FILVLMESQRGFN
+318 FILVLMESQRGRN

-392 VTLPSFVSV
+392 VTLPSFVQV

-419 DNLGVWMSKWYTQQ
+419 DNLGVWMSKWYTAE

-442 STFMDNAI
+442 STFIDHAI
-450 EYVRDTLAKQGK
+450 EYVRDTLSKEGK

-480 AGMTDEEKN
+480 AGMTDEQKN

-499 MGYADRQLARFIRA
+499 MNYADRQIARFFHSI
-513 VENEE
+513 ENEE
-518 WYKNTYVIVMADH
+518 WYKNTYVIIMADH

-550 VSWIPFMIHGEGL
+550 VSWIPFFIHGKGL
-563 DATRDTTT
+563 DAVRDTTP

-591 IFMGHNLLRGGTVH
+591 IFMGHNLLREHMADSVPEPL
-605 TISSD
+605 
-610 TAQANIDGTVQL
+610 A

-629 SGYSAIG
+629 SGYAAIG
-636 LDGYRFVAKYPSF
+636 LDGYRFIAKYPAQ
-649 DETYLFADGDTRQ
+649 DETHIFADGDLRQ
-662 EHELLAGSSAP
+662 ENELTGKLQNEEGRA
-673 SDGVQKE
+673 KE
-680 GAYLKATLDTLIK
+680 KFLSATLDTLLK

-698 LEKGL
+698 LERGL

>member
-1 MKLLGCIFKKLGGAF
+1 MKLTILGFLKKVAASV

-21 LVLISLAVWVVHI
+21 LVLISLAAWLTHI
-34 VLRVLLLF
+34 ILRVLLLF

-70 VNALVVFVV
+70 VNALVVFLILGGIVYRITAGKATLKAVV
-79 LGALVA
+79 V
-85 LLVSKIKPDSKTA
+85 KITT
-98 IVHKVAK
+98 VL
-105 VTAVFYAVFHS
+105 YAVFHT

-169 VLLLMLPA
+169 VLALMLPLT
-177 AYGLYR
+177 YGVYR
-183 LFCKWYRPCTVGT
+183 LLCKWYRPSDG
-196 DSSCESRF
+196 F
-204 YVKKSVIAMLVFYV
+204 YVKKSVIAMIIFYI

-239 VVSLIYRD
+239 VVSLIYND
-247 LFESKT
+247 LFVAKKIV
-253 AQGLS
+253 GLTDA
-258 EADLSTYRMAYQNL
+258 ELGNYRTAYQNL
-272 WQKVEGDSSWQFVD
+272 WQKIEGDSDWTFTD

-300 QSLLQSEKLAAQ
+300 QTLLQSEKLKAQ
-312 RETRPN
+312 REMQPN
-318 FILVLMESQRGFN
+318 FILVLMESQRGWN

-392 VTLPSFVSV
+392 ITLPSFVQV

-419 DNLGVWMSKWYTQQ
+419 DNLGVWMSKWYTAE

-442 STFMDNAI
+442 STFIDHAI
-450 EYVRDTLAKQGK
+450 EYVRDTLSKEGK

-480 AGMTDEEKN
+480 AGMTDEQKN

-499 MGYADRQLARFIRA
+499 MNYADRQIARFFHSI
-513 VENEE
+513 ENEE
-518 WYKNTYVIVMADH
+518 WYKNTYVIIMADH

-550 VSWIPFMIHGEGL
+550 VSWIPFFIHGKGL
-563 DATRDTTT
+563 DAVRDTTP

-591 IFMGHNLLRGGTVH
+591 IFMGHNLLRGNVTKIDSV
-605 TISSD
+605 
-610 TAQANIDGTVQL
+610 ANDSAAAAPQKIA

-629 SGYSAIG
+629 SGYAAIG
-636 LDGYRFVAKYPSF
+636 IDGYRFIAKYPAQ
-649 DETYLFADGDTRQ
+649 DETHIFADGDLRQ
-662 EHELLAGSSAP
+662 ENELTGKL
-673 SDGVQKE
+673 QNEE
-680 GAYLKATLDTLIK
+680 GRPIETYLGATLDTLLK

-698 LEKGL
+698 LERGL